1 MLRKQRMLAFVVVSA
16 VCVSLANAQINYGNF
31 NADTVEYQQVTESSV
46 TDPLPLFG
54 APSVFGDSL
63 LFSPV
68 NFGITTGGG
77 SFDYMDGQLTTTI
90 VALGLN
96 RIEKIEFSERGDW
109 TLLGTGTGNTTAS
122 VANTMFVRITQ
133 VDGAGPF
140 TPVDATVQMTFT
152 PDGGSYNLIDHRGQ
166 NLPFEGT
173 TLVDVDAMLA
183 AAGYPGRQALKVDV
197 TLDNSLA
204 AFSETSSIAYIK
216 KKQAEGLSITAIVP
230 EPATLGLLAFGGLW
244 LCRRR

>member
-1 MLRKQRMLAFVVVSA
+1 MLAFVVVSA

-31 NADTVEYQQVTESSV
+31 NGDTVEYQQVTESSA
-46 TDPLPLFG
+46 TDPVPLFG
-54 APSVFGDSL
+54 GPALSGDSL

-68 NFGITTGGG
+68 NFGISASGG
-77 SFDYMDGQLTTTI
+77 SFDLMDGQLTTTI

-109 TLLGTGTGNTTAS
+109 TLLGTGTANTTAS
-122 VANTMFVRITQ
+122 VANTMFIRITQ
-133 VDGAGPF
+133 VDGPGAF
-140 TPVDATVQMTFT
+140 VPVDATVQMTFT

-166 NLPFEGT
+166 VLPFEGT
-173 TLVDVDAMLA
+173 TLVDLDAILA
-183 AAGYPGRQALKVDV
+183 AAGYSGRQALKVDV

-204 AFSETSSIAYIK
+204 AFSETGSVAYIK
-216 KKQAEGLSITAIVP
+216 KKQAEGLSLTAIVP
-230 EPATLGLLAFGGLW
+230 EPATLGLLALGGLW